1 MPGGGADGALPRVG
15 RRDRAHAYPAAHLL
29 QTVLKDAFAHVSTNG
44 WPMIDFTKNGDHLLM
59 RYVPERGSDD
69 WLVKPLES
77 KKDIPLS
84 GRTLHVRQEI
94 YGPEIDDGDY
104 GMDACYRFLV
114 GHLVDGYYQM
124 DRRFL
129 GIEYDLFMHRSLKFR
144 RPMFVAETNIPIFR
158 GFNDYG
164 FSSLYVGGE
173 HPDALPEEVFEEMLH
188 QFPNTYELKK
198 YARAR
203 VSSMIRNYVPIQAD
217 HEAEYLKYRQRKA
230 SAEGTQPKR
239 MFGAYETDKF
249 AALVEKIEGM
259 LDRADTYSEA
269 QWQSEILQV
278 IQFLYPKYVCAFPEA
293 PVRDT
298 LAGKDRK
305 IDFLLVDA
313 SGYVDAIEIKKPFAE
328 CMVTS
333 NRYRDNH
340 VPMREL
346 TGTIMQLE
354 KYLYH
359 LNRWGGDGRR
369 KPQRALCGPTSRW
382 AAHQDRESLW
392 NDHHGPRCHFHAGST
407 HGLRSHPA
415 EIPAC
420 R

>member
-1 MPGGGADGALPRVG
+1 
-15 RRDRAHAYPAAHLL
+15 
-29 QTVLKDAFAHVSTNG
+29 
-44 WPMIDFTKNGDHLLM
+44 MIEFTKDGNHLLM
-59 RYVPERGSDD
+59 RYVPERGQDD

-77 KKDIPLS
+77 KEDIPLS
-84 GRTLHVRQEI
+84 SRTFYVRQEI
-94 YGPEIDDGDY
+94 YRPEIDDGDFE
-104 GMDACYRFLV
+104 MDACYLFLV

-129 GIEYDLFMHRSLKFR
+129 GIDYDLFMHGSLKFR
-144 RPMFVAETNIPIFR
+144 RSMFVAETNIPIFR

-164 FSSLYVGGE
+164 FNSLYVGGE
-173 HPDALPEEVFEEMLH
+173 HPDTLPQDVFENMLR

-203 VSSMIRNYVPIQAD
+203 VSSMIRNYVPFNAD

-230 SAEGTQPKR
+230 SAKGTQPQKV
-239 MFGAYETDKF
+239 FGQYETDKF
-249 AALVEKIEGM
+249 GTLVEKIEGM
-259 LDRADTYSEA
+259 LGGADTYTEA

-278 IQFLYPKYVCAFPEA
+278 ILFLYPKYVCAFPEA

-298 LAGKDRK
+298 LMGKDRK

-313 SGYVDAIEIKKPFAE
+313 SGYVDAIEIKQPFSE
-328 CMVTS
+328 CMVTT

-346 TGTIMQLE
+346 SGTIMQLE

-359 LNRWGGDGRR
+359 LNRWGQVGENKLNERYAGQLPAGLRIKIVNPSGMIIMGRDATFTSDQRTDFEVIRR
-369 KPQRALCGPTSRW
+369 KYRHVVEIITYDDLLRRLKVIRT
-382 AAHQDRESLW
+382 
-392 NDHHGPRCHFHAGST
+392 HFERTIA
-407 HGLRSHPA
+407 P
-415 EIPAC
+415 
-420 R
+420 

>member
-1 MPGGGADGALPRVG
+1 
-15 RRDRAHAYPAAHLL
+15 
-29 QTVLKDAFAHVSTNG
+29 
-44 WPMIDFTKNGDHLLM
+44 MIDFTKDGIHLLM
-59 RYVPERGSDD
+59 HYVPEREKND

-77 KKDIPLS
+77 KHDIPLS
-84 GRTLHVRQEI
+84 GRTLNVRQEI
-94 YGPEIDDGDY
+94 YRPEIDDGDY
-104 GMDACYRFLV
+104 GMDACYHFLV
-114 GHLVDGYYQM
+114 GHLVDDYYQM

-144 RPMFVAETNIPIFR
+144 RSTFVAATNIPIFR

-230 SAEGTQPKR
+230 SAKGTQPKR
-239 MFGAYETDKF
+239 MFGAYENDKF
-249 AALVEKIEGM
+249 AALVEKIEVM
-259 LDRADTYSEA
+259 LDRADPYSEA

-359 LNRWGGDGRR
+359 LNRWGQTGEEKLNERYTGQLPGDLRIKIVNPSGMIIMGRDAAFTPDQRTDFEVIRR
-369 KPQRALCGPTSRW
+369 KYRHVVEIMTYDDLLCRLKVIC
-382 AAHQDRESLW
+382 AQFES
-392 NDHHGPRCHFHAGST
+392 SV
-407 HGLRSHPA
+407 GL
-415 EIPAC
+415 
-420 R
+420 

>member
-1 MPGGGADGALPRVG
+1 
-15 RRDRAHAYPAAHLL
+15 
-29 QTVLKDAFAHVSTNG
+29 
-44 WPMIDFTKNGDHLLM
+44 MIDFTQNGDYLLM
-59 RYVPERGSDD
+59 RYVPERGDDD

-77 KKDIPLS
+77 KEDIPLS
-84 GRTLHVRQEI
+84 GRAFHVRQEI
-94 YGPEIDDGDY
+94 YRPEIDDGDH

-114 GHLVDGYYQM
+114 GHIVDGYYQM

-164 FSSLYVGGE
+164 FSSFYVGGE
-173 HPDALPEEVFEEMLH
+173 HPDALPEEVFEEMLR

-203 VSSMIRNYVPIQAD
+203 VSSMIRNYVPLQAD
-217 HEAEYLKYRQRKA
+217 HEAEYLKYRKRKA
-230 SAEGTQPKR
+230 SAKGNQPKR
-239 MFGAYETDKF
+239 MFRAYETDKF
-249 AALVEKIEGM
+249 AVLVEKIEGM

-278 IQFLYPKYVCAFPEA
+278 IQLTYPKYVCAFPEA

-313 SGYVDAIEIKKPFAE
+313 SGYVDAIEIKKPFSD
-328 CMVTS
+328 CIVTI

-346 TGTIMQLE
+346 SGTIMQLE

-359 LNRWGGDGRR
+359 LNRWGQAGEEKLNERYAGHLPSGLRIKIVNPSGMIIMGRDATFTQDQRMDFEVIRR
-369 KPQRALCGPTSRW
+369 KYRHVFEIMTYDDLLRRLKVIRA
-382 AAHQDRESLW
+382 QFESSLA
-392 NDHHGPRCHFHAGST
+392 P
-407 HGLRSHPA
+407 
-415 EIPAC
+415 
-420 R
+420 

>member
-1 MPGGGADGALPRVG
+1 
-15 RRDRAHAYPAAHLL
+15 
-29 QTVLKDAFAHVSTNG
+29 
-44 WPMIDFTKNGDHLLM
+44 MIDFTKPGIQLVM

-77 KKDIPLS
+77 EDDIPLS
-84 GRTLHVRQEI
+84 GSALHVRREI
-94 YGPEIDDGDY
+94 YRPEIDDGEY
-104 GMDACYRFLV
+104 SMDACYRFVV
-114 GHLVDGYYQM
+114 GHLADDYYQM

-144 RPMFVAETNIPIFR
+144 RRLFVAETNIPIFR

-164 FSSLYVGGE
+164 FSSLHVGGE
-173 HPDALPEEVFEEMLH
+173 HPDALPEEVFEEMLR

-203 VSSMIRNYVPIQAD
+203 VSSMIRCYVPIQAD
-217 HEAEYLKYRQRKA
+217 HEAEYLKYRKRKA
-230 SAEGTQPKR
+230 SAKGTQPR
-239 MFGAYETDKF
+239 RVFAAYETDKF

-259 LDRADTYSEA
+259 LESSDPYNEP
-269 QWQSEILQV
+269 QWQAEILQV
-278 IQFLYPKYVCAFPEA
+278 ILFLYPKYVRAFPEA
-293 PVRDT
+293 PVRDS

-313 SGYVDAIEIKKPFAE
+313 SGYVDAIEIKQPFAE
-328 CMVTS
+328 CIVTS

-346 TGTIMQLE
+346 SGTIMQLE

-359 LNRWGGDGRR
+359 LNRWGRVGEEKLNEWYADQLPSDLRIKIVNPSGMIIMGRDTTLTPDQRTDFEVIRR
-369 KPQRALCGPTSRW
+369 KYRHVVEIMTYDDLLCRLKTIRDQFG
-382 AAHQDRESLW
+382 
-392 NDHHGPRCHFHAGST
+392 RCAKS
-407 HGLRSHPA
+407 
-415 EIPAC
+415 
-420 R
+420 

>member
-1 MPGGGADGALPRVG
+1 
-15 RRDRAHAYPAAHLL
+15 
-29 QTVLKDAFAHVSTNG
+29 
-44 WPMIDFTKNGDHLLM
+44 MIDFTKEGDHLFM
-59 RYVPERGSDD
+59 RYVPENARDD

-77 KKDIPLS
+77 TKDIALS
-84 GRTLHVRQEI
+84 GRTLYVRQEI
-94 YGPEIDDGDY
+94 YRPEIDEGDY
-104 GMDACYRFLV
+104 GMDACYRFMV
-114 GHLVDGYYQM
+114 GHLVDGYYRI

-129 GIEYDLFMHRSLKFR
+129 GIKYDLFLHKSLKFR
-144 RPMFVAETNIPIFR
+144 RPMFVAEKNIPIFR

-164 FSSLYVGGE
+164 FSSFFVGGE
-173 HPDALPEEVFEEMLH
+173 NSDALPEEIFEEMLR

-203 VSSMIRNYVPIQAD
+203 VSSMIRNYVPIQTD
-217 HEAEYLKYRQRKA
+217 HEAEYLRYRERKT
-230 SAEGTQPKR
+230 SAKGAHPKR
-239 MFGAYETDKF
+239 VFGAYETDKF
-249 AALVEKIEGM
+249 AALANKIQGM
-259 LDRADTYSEA
+259 LARADTYSES

-278 IQFLYPKYVCAFPEA
+278 IQFLYPKYVCTFPEA

-313 SGYVDAIEIKKPFAE
+313 SGYVDAIEIKKPFTE
-328 CMVTS
+328 CLVTS

-359 LNRWGGDGRR
+359 LNRWGPSGEQRLNRRYASQLPSDLSIKIVNPTGMIIMGRDASFTPAQRSDFEVIRR
-369 KPQRALCGPTSRW
+369 KYRHVVEIMTYDDLLRRLIAICAQF
-382 AAHQDRESLW
+382 ES
-392 NDHHGPRCHFHAGST
+392 NIAP
-407 HGLRSHPA
+407 
-415 EIPAC
+415 
-420 R
+420 